1 MSSLDLSPGAEG
13 GGGKPKIRRL
23 NKLPVFLFIGLVVLF
38 FGVIIWGLSIRGL
51 NRSGGA
57 IEHIVDNHHRAV
69 ESVIDDAVFAA

>member
-13 GGGKPKIRRL
+13 GDEKPKIRRL

-51 NRSGGA
+51 NRSGGTLDTSTGA
-57 IEHIVDNHHRAV
+57 PASRW
-69 ESVIDDAVFAA
+69 SSGR